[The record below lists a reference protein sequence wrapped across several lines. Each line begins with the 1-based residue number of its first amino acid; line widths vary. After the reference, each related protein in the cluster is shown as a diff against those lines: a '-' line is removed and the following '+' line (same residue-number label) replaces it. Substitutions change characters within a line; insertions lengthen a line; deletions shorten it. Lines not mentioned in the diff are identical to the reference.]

1 MYNTAVN
8 QRHFFCLSAHFHQL
22 HSKAG
27 TCALKSLALNDFY
40 PAAAAV
46 LLQLGALS
54 GWSQQ
59 KLTEMA
65 AAAEAAAGKQD
76 DSKPPS

>member
-1 MYNTAVN
+1 MLCQETQLLEPAVSAVFP
-8 QRHFFCLSAHFHQL
+8 QTSADVLCHTLLLLLLLS
-22 HSKAG
+22 
-27 TCALKSLALNDFY
+27 
-40 PAAAAV
+40 

-65 AAAEAAAGKQD
+65 AAAEAAEAGKQD
-76 DSKPPS
+76 DNKPAS